1 MKRKLLLAALAAS
14 VVLGGCAEESSLP
27 NPSGEGT
34 VRAINAIPGSPNVAF
49 LIEERSAGTA
59 AYKTATSSTQWDALS
74 YTFNFEVILA
84 GDTTT
89 TRVASQVLEVV
100 RDTDYT
106 FLITGALNAPD
117 ITLVEVPMREWSGSE
132 TVFEVR
138 FGNLGTTL
146 GAVDFYLADEAIP
159 PALGAQ
165 LATLSPGEVSDT
177 IELDAADLVLTI
189 TPAGDDT
196 TVLFQSDPVTF
207 SEQNSQ
213 LINVFDGDENDIAPL
228 AVRTVITSGLGG
240 NLAIFDARFPP
251 TFRFIHA
258 SRNMP
263 TADIYLDDPLTV
275 PIVMDHAYRDIDG
288 PVDVTVGTLPLTYT
302 ETANMGN
309 ILIDEDI
316 AVLAGSRRDLYIAN
330 DRDGNDRL
338 VSHLA
343 DRRSI
348 LTFVQFIIFNAASGR
363 DNVDLYFVDAGE
375 LLDDATP
382 VLSGFPLAGIP
393 VQIPLPPGS
402 YEIYVTDVDE
412 KVPLA
417 GPIPLDAATG
427 DVFEAILYDNVDPN
441 IIDFEFL
448 P

>member
-1 MKRKLLLAALAAS
+1 MNRKLLLAALAAS

-49 LIEERSAGTA
+49 LIEERSAGAA
-59 AYKTATSSTQWDALS
+59 AYKAATNTTQWDALS
-74 YTFNFEVILA
+74 YTFNFDVILA

-89 TRVASQVLEVV
+89 TRVASQALDVA
-100 RDTDYT
+100 RDMDYS
-106 FLITGALNAPD
+106 FVMTGALNAPD
-117 ITLVEVPMREWSGSE
+117 ITLIEAPLREWSSSE

-138 FGNLGTTL
+138 FGNLGATL
-146 GAVDFYLADEAIP
+146 GAVDFYLADAAVP
-159 PALGAQ
+159 PALGSQ
-165 LATLSPGEVSDT
+165 LATLSLGEVSDI
-177 IELDAADLVLTI
+177 IELPAADLVLTV

-207 SEQNSQ
+207 AEQNSQ

-228 AVRTVITSGLGG
+228 AVRTFNTSASGA
-240 NLAIFDARFPP
+240 NLAILDSRFPP

-275 PIVMDHAYRDIDG
+275 PVVADHAYREVDG
-288 PVDVTVGTLPLTYT
+288 PIDVTAGALPLTYT
-302 ETANMGN
+302 ETANIGN
-309 ILIDEDI
+309 ILVDEDVTVFSGTQTDI
-316 AVLAGSRRDLYIAN
+316 YIAN
-330 DRDGNDRL
+330 DSVGNDRL
-338 VSHLA
+338 VTNFA
-343 DRRSI
+343 DRRSV

-363 DNVDLYFVDAGE
+363 ERVDLYIVDAGE

-382 VLSGFPLAGIP
+382 IFGGLPLAGTP
-393 VQIPLPPGS
+393 VQIPLGAGT

-412 KVPLA
+412 KIPLA
-417 GPIPLDAATG
+417 GPIPLDATAG
-427 DVFEAILYDNVDPN
+427 DVFESILYDNVDPN
-441 IIDFEFL
+441 VIDFEFL